1 MAGKDLVRGNG
12 RRRVEGRTEP
22 LNVTVVLLDG
32 GFASTSVAA
41 IEVFHSAGLLWNRLL
56 GTPEQPRFRVRT
68 ASISGR
74 PVQSACALGLA
85 PQHAISEIDDS
96 DIALLAAPGP
106 GTVETPKRKAAL
118 LTWLRS
124 EHAHGALVGGICSG
138 VAYVAETGLLDGR
151 RATTHWA
158 LADAM
163 RERFPR
169 VLWQPERFVTED
181 GGVLCSG
188 GVYAAIDL
196 SLYLVERFCG
206 SEIALQCARSLLVSM
221 PRASQQMGYGI
232 ASLSRPHKDDM
243 VRRAEEHL
251 QTHFAES
258 VQLDAL
264 ARMLAM
270 SPRNLLRRFKAATG
284 QVPGAYQQAL
294 RVAAGRSLLERSNE
308 TLQEI
313 AEAVGY
319 EDVAFFREVF
329 KRHTSM
335 TPAEY
340 RRRFAPMNFERGVLE
355 LGGKAR

>member
-1 MAGKDLVRGNG
+1 MAAKDLGRGNS
-12 RRRVEGRTEP
+12 RRRVPARNQP

-74 PVQSACALGLA
+74 SVQSASALGLM

-106 GTVETPKRKAAL
+106 EAVEGPKRKAAL
-118 LTWLRS
+118 LDWLRR
-124 EHAHGALVGGICSG
+124 EHARGALVGGICSG
-138 VAYVAETGLLDGR
+138 VGYVAETGLLDGR

-158 LADAM
+158 LADTM
-163 RERFPR
+163 RQRFPR
-169 VLWQPERFVTED
+169 VLWQPECFVTED

-188 GVYAAIDL
+188 GVYAAVDL

-206 SEIALQCARSLLVSM
+206 PEVALQCARSLLLSM
-221 PRASQQMGYGI
+221 PRASQQLGYGA
-232 ASLSRPHKDDM
+232 ASISRPHKDDK
-243 VRRAEEHL
+243 VRLAEEHL
-251 QTHFAES
+251 QAHFTEA
-258 VQLDAL
+258 VQLDQL
-264 ARMLAM
+264 AGMLAM

-284 QVPGAYQQAL
+284 QLPGAYQQAL
-294 RVAAGRSLLERSNE
+294 RVAAARDLLERSNE
-308 TLQEI
+308 ALQGI

-329 KRHTSM
+329 KRHSGM

-340 RRRFAPMNFERGVLE
+340 RRRFAPMNFERGSLAFV
-355 LGGKAR
+355 GKR